1 MSEGEDS
8 GCVQCSAVDNGWFG
22 KCSRHSEG
30 THLHVLE
37 QRVEYVRDS
46 LPSTLTTLKLTLPLA
61 LTASLGVR
69 EAKRERDRRRRK
81 QPDSNGASPSQN
93 RAPLDPMADCNSSPL
108 SSFPL
113 EGNNPSSPYNRG
125 CV

>member
-81 QPDSNGASPSQN
+81 QPDSNGCQRQPKPESGTFRPYGRLQ
-93 RAPLDPMADCNSSPL
+93 PQ
-108 SSFPL
+108 SFVL
-113 EGNNPSSPYNRG
+113 LALGE
-125 CV
+125 